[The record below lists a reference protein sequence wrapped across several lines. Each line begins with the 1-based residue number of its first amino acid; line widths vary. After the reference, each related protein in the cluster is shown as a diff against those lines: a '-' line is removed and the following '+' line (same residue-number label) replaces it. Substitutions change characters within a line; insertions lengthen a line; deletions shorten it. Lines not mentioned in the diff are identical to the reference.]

1 VRSGSRT
8 LADGNAG
15 APAWV
20 GQAPDI
26 VEDPMTAVPLLAPAA
41 PPSGTPAPVTALHAV
56 GSRGPVAALSP
67 REREVLFLLA
77 DGLSNREIA
86 GRLYVSEATVKTHV
100 GAIFAKLGARDR
112 AAAIVFA
119 YDHGIVGIPPGADPT

>member
-100 GAIFAKLGARDR
+100 ARVLATLGVRDR
-112 AAAIVFA
+112 VQAVIVAFR
-119 YDHGIVGIPPGADPT
+119 T